1 MMALGM
7 TRDEYWNGDPF
18 LVYDYIEADAERQI
32 RRNQEA
38 WLQGAYICEA
48 VGVAIA
54 QAFSKNRNN
63 LPKYPDSPYDLSP
76 AYETAGEKEQ
86 REAKEA
92 EAYMESLFAW
102 GKALEEQEKWQQP
115 RSKP

>member
-7 TRDEYWNGDPF
+7 SYDEYWNGDPF

-32 RRNQEA
+32 RKNQEA

-48 VGVAIA
+48 VQVAIA
-54 QAFSKNRNN
+54 QSFSKNRSN
-63 LPKYPDSPYDLSP
+63 LPTYPDKPYDLTP
-76 AYETAGEKEQ
+76 AFETAEEKEK
-86 REAKEA
+86 REAKAA

-102 GKALEEQEKWQQP
+102 GKAQEEQEK
-115 RSKP
+115 